1 MARWLVRP
9 NVIGGW
15 DVLLEGGASH
25 AARVS
30 SRRDGEDA
38 ARQLAAPTGGEV
50 VVLDAAGAVLSS
62 FVVAAS
68 ASETPESIAV
78 RAALKATDKLAEGKS
93 PAEIVKAH
101 LEEQADEVIDA
112 GFQGWWARADGDQ
125 RFAARVLIG
134 AALLGPI
141 GATLITVVQT
151 MAHPKAS
158 TQIIQALFWLV
169 VLTLPILAACLV
181 LALHVGHGPFAVTL
195 MLAAAAAVFGAYL
208 VGKAEV
214 PQTLG
219 ELYCYADVTTNGA
232 VYENQCRVMD
242 TRGFVDRSTQQG
254 ITASSSPVI
263 IGTAFTL
270 VADSRGLLMALCG
283 VAAGVSGGY
292 LVRRESG
299 S

>member
-1 MARWLVRP
+1 MARWLVTP

-15 DVLLEGGASH
+15 DVLLEGGPGH
-25 AARVS
+25 TERVS
-30 SRRDGEDA
+30 SRRDAEDA
-38 ARQLAAPTGGEV
+38 ARQLAASTGGEV

-62 FVVAAS
+62 FVVPAPTT
-68 ASETPESIAV
+68 ETPESTAV
-78 RAALKATDKLAEGKS
+78 RAALKATGELAVGKS
-93 PAEIVKAH
+93 PGEIVNAQ
-101 LEEQADEVIDA
+101 LYAQADEVIDA

-158 TQIIQALFWLV
+158 TQIIQALFWLI

-232 VYENQCRVMD
+232 VYEHQCRAMD

-263 IGTAFTL
+263 IGAAFTL